1 MTMKTLSIIALAIGA
16 LISAA
21 LLLLEQASDYSVAVM
36 SWELPG
42 ISAAYLFWGAVGG
55 STAMGVAIAFV
66 VNALVYG
73 AAAFAVLTIFNLL
86 KLAVPR

>member
-1 MTMKTLSIIALAIGA
+1 MKTLSIIALAIGA